1 LGPLGPDYLDH
12 RDKAK
17 AIRRL
22 VRRLTDLGCKVTVGA
37 ATG

>member
-1 LGPLGPDYLDH
+1 LGPRGPDYLDH

-22 VRRLTDLGCKVTVGA
+22 VRRLTDLGCNVTVGA